1 MTPLRIFAVL
11 LVLVSASP
19 AGGSVPVSDPE
30 PRPACRVDAA
40 TGKRVCCRMCSRGKA
55 CGNSCIAAWKT
66 CHRGVGC
73 ACNSGGGGYSSGGS
87 ASGSRGRRL
96 GVAAVVPAED
106 LREVQR
112 MLKRLGYYGGETDG
126 VDGAATR
133 AAVRS
138 FQRDFGI
145 EPVDGIAGAATR
157 ARLRRE
163 ANRGR

>member
-1 MTPLRIFAVL
+1 MTPLRLLAVL
-11 LVLVSASP
+11 LVLVSAAP
-19 AGGSVPVSDPE
+19 AGGSVPANDPE
-30 PRPACRVDAA
+30 PRPACRVDAV

-73 ACNSGGGGYSSGGS
+73 ACDAGGGGSS
-87 ASGSRGRRL
+87 SGSRSRRL
-96 GVAAVVPAED
+96 SVAAAAPAETM
-106 LREVQR
+106 REVQR
-112 MLKRLGYYGGETDG
+112 MLKRLGYYDGEIDG
-126 VDGAATR
+126 VDGAGTR

-138 FQRDFGI
+138 FQRDFDI

-163 ANRGR
+163 ASRGD